1 MALTEEDYQLLEK
14 YSGKKLDRPKKLELE
29 EMKEVQTLDID
40 ELEELLFDIL

>member
-14 YSGKKLDRPKKLELE
+14 YSGKKLERPKKLELE